1 MKVLRIVF
9 ALSMGILGGVLL
21 AQTESDFSGWMKQV
35 AKSNGALKG
44 AVAAKDAK
52 AVAAEAKALDTV
64 FASVEAYFKG
74 HNMADA
80 EGMAKAVHANT
91 TKLAAAAAAGN
102 VDEAAATAVGGS
114 CAGCHSAHR
123 EKGADGAYKIK

>member
-9 ALSMGILGGVLL
+9 AMSMGILGGVLL

-64 FASVEAYFKG
+64 FASVEAYFKS

-91 TKLAAAAAAGN
+91 TKLATAAAAGTI
-102 VDEAAATAVGGS
+102 DEAAATAVGGS
-114 CAGCHSAHR
+114 CAGCHGAHR
-123 EKGADGAYKIK
+123 DKAGDGSYKIK